1 MKKIVF
7 IAFLALIGAGCN
19 FNELETDNLAIENYQ
34 GTIGIPIGEFNET
47 FRRLFEDLTDTTQ
60 NIEIGSDSIFV
71 MVFRDTIAYSNVDDL
86 VAIDDIAN
94 GTVVSLPETP
104 SSPVATAIP
113 IDETFTFSY
122 QPRNGEPTDS
132 LVYNSGELSLRINS
146 SLESDVDFRFDVL
159 NTVDLTSRNNVV
171 FDGNVAS
178 NSSFD
183 GTQDLSN
190 HATFLTLNSDQ
201 NTFQVRFTGTINL
214 QAGDE
219 ISSTDLLSFNL
230 NYRDQTFQSVFG
242 FFGSD
247 SLQIGNQSIDVT
259 FFEDFGSGVVFE
271 NPQLNMRFQN
281 SFGLPIGLLLG
292 GISGVENSGAS
303 PNITQLSGTVTQ
315 SPQVVASPDRTQVG
329 QSVEDSISVNAQ
341 NSNLSELLA
350 SAPDQLNFNLTAITN
365 PGSTTADNF
374 LTNESALETVV
385 EMRLPLSVQF
395 NNVRREIDF
404 NLATDLN
411 LSDVD
416 SATIRFVTQ
425 NQLPL
430 NARLGIQF
438 KAEDSTVLATV
449 DSTLVLASPF
459 VNREGRVV
467 EGEVN
472 IANLPLDKEA
482 LQAFQDSAILTIILT
497 LNTPET
503 LNSQEI
509 FVDILA
515 QYMLEMKV
523 SMIVKL
529 NVDL

>member
-1 MKKIVF
+1 MKKFVF
-7 IAFLALIGAGCN
+7 IAFLALVGSSCN

-34 GTIGIPIGEFNET
+34 GTIGIPVGEFNET
-47 FRRLFEDLTDTTQ
+47 FRRIFEDLTDSSQ
-60 NIEIGSDSIFV
+60 NLQIGADSIFV
-71 MVFRDTIAYSNVDDL
+71 LVFTDSLSYNNVNDL
-86 VAIDDIAN
+86 VAIDDISN
-94 GTVVSLPETP
+94 GTIVNLAEAPA
-104 SSPVATAIP
+104 SPVATQIP

-146 SLESDVDFRFDVL
+146 SLESPVTFQFDVL
-159 NTVDLTSRNNVV
+159 NTVDVNSGNNIQFSGDVQA
-171 FDGNVAS
+171 NS
-178 NSSFD
+178 NFN
-183 GTQDLSN
+183 GTQDLAN
-190 HATFLTLNSDQ
+190 HATFLTLVGDQ

-214 QAGDE
+214 QAGDA
-219 ISSTDLLSFNL
+219 ISSTDILSFNL

-247 SLQIGNQSIDVT
+247 SIQIGNQSIDVT
-259 FFEDFGSGVVFE
+259 FFENFGSGVVFQ
-271 NPQLNMRFQN
+271 NPELIMRFQN

-292 GISGVENSGAS
+292 GISGIENSDGVPDTTS
-303 PNITQLSGTVTQ
+303 LSGTITQ
-315 SPQVVASPDRTQVG
+315 SAQVVNSPDRTQVG
-329 QSVEDSISVNAQ
+329 EIVEDEFSVNSQ
-341 NSNLSELLA
+341 NSSLADLLA
-350 SAPDQLNFNLTAITN
+350 SAPDVLNFNITAVTN
-365 PGSTTADNF
+365 PGSSSGDNF
-374 LTNESALETVV
+374 LTDESALETQI

-395 NNVRREIDF
+395 DNVRREVDF
-404 NLATDLN
+404 GLTTDLN

-416 SATIRFVTQ
+416 SAAIRFVTN

-430 NARLGIQF
+430 NATLGIQF

-459 VNREGRVV
+459 INRENRVV

-482 LQAFQDSAILTIILT
+482 LKAFQDSSILTIILT

-509 FVDILA
+509 FVDLLA

-523 SMIVKL
+523 SLVVKL